1 MKQIS
6 AVLLAISLVAPALG
20 QVHDEPRLE
29 GGRPDL
35 ECSEADFQAALAGEY
50 TGPPCRFRPDSDVT
64 PAAQPVRPAAQPAMP
79 PRQIVRAPDVRQTH
93 HATSTGSTMNHV
105 STQDVRRS
113 ASTRTTHQPV
123 TRRVRDARPSGT
135 HVRTGEYSHS
145 GGSYR
150 SSGSTYRSSST
161 GSSYRPS
168 TGGQTHL
175 RSYGPTTQTHRR
187 STGYR
192 STASS
197 ERYSASGSRSSYR
210 TSRGRGESVQLGEHF
225 FRGGLTGGVGS
236 QPVVVYPNNI
246 IITAT
251 GEYYL
256 GFPGAYRNARLP
268 RRVEERPYRPRP
280 VMPTRRA
287 YP

>member
-6 AVLLAISLVAPALG
+6 AVLLAISLVAPAFG

-64 PAAQPVRPAAQPAMP
+64 PVAQTAMPSRPVTHQPASHQP
-79 PRQIVRAPDVRQTH
+79 ALRQTRH
-93 HATSTGSTMNHV
+93 STIAGSTSSHV
-105 STQDVRRS
+105 STQDYQRSPVRS
-113 ASTRTTHQPV
+113 HQPV
-123 TRRVRDARPSGT
+123 TRRIRDAQSTNT
-135 HVRTGEYSHS
+135 HARAGEYSAS

-150 SSGSTYRSSST
+150 SSGSTYRSSS
-161 GSSYRPS
+161 GSTYRSS

-175 RSYGPTTQTHRR
+175 RSYGPTTHTTRR
-187 STGYR
+187 SSGYR
-192 STASS
+192 TSGSS
-197 ERYSASGSRSSYR
+197 ERYRGTGSQFSYR

>member
-6 AVLLAISLVAPALG
+6 AVLLAISLVTPALG

-50 TGPPCRFRPDSDVT
+50 SGPPCRFRPDSDAT
-64 PAAQPVRPAAQPAMP
+64 PTAQATMPSRPVVHQPAP
-79 PRQIVRAPDVRQTH
+79 RQTH
-93 HATSTGSTMNHV
+93 HSTTAGSTSSHV
-105 STQDVRRS
+105 STQDYHRAPARS
-113 ASTRTTHQPV
+113 HQPV
-123 TRRVRDARPSGT
+123 TRRVRDARPTST
-135 HVRTGEYSHS
+135 HARTSEYSAS

-150 SSGSTYRSSST
+150 SSGSTYRSSS
-161 GSSYRPS
+161 GSTYRSS

-175 RSYGPTTQTHRR
+175 RSYGPTTHTTRR
-187 STGYR
+187 SSGYR
-192 STASS
+192 SSGSS
-197 ERYSASGSRSSYR
+197 ERYTVSETRPSYR
-210 TSRGRGESVQLGEHF
+210 SSRGRGESVQLGEHF

>member
-20 QVHDEPRLE
+20 QVHDEPRLA

-50 TGPPCRFRPDSDVT
+50 TGPPCRFRRDSGVM
-64 PAAQPVRPAAQPAMP
+64 PASQTATSTRPVEHQPAF
-79 PRQIVRAPDVRQTH
+79 RQTH
-93 HATSTGSTMNHV
+93 RSTTTGSMSSHA
-105 STQDVRRS
+105 STQDYHRAPARS
-113 ASTRTTHQPV
+113 HQPV
-123 TRRVRDARPSGT
+123 TRRVRDARPTGT
-135 HVRTGEYSHS
+135 HARTSEYASS
-145 GGSYR
+145 GGSYHA
-150 SSGSTYRSSST
+150 SGSTYRS
-161 GSSYRPS
+161 S

-175 RSYGPTTQTHRR
+175 RSYGPTTHTTHR
-187 STGYR
+187 SSGYR
-192 STASS
+192 SSGSS
-197 ERYSASGSRSSYR
+197 ERYTVSGSRSSYR
-210 TSRGRGESVQLGEHF
+210 TSRARGDSVQLGEHF

>member
-6 AVLLAISLVAPALG
+6 AVLLAFSLVAPAFG
-20 QVHDEPRLE
+20 QVRDELRLE

-35 ECSEADFQAALAGEY
+35 ECSDADFQAALAGEY
-50 TGPPCRFRPDSDVT
+50 TGPPCRFRPESDRT
-64 PAAQPVRPAAQPAMP
+64 STSQAAMPSRSMVQQPAQ
-79 PRQIVRAPDVRQTH
+79 RQVH
-93 HATSTGSTMNHV
+93 HSTAAGSTSRHV
-105 STQDVRRS
+105 STQEYHQGTVRS
-113 ASTRTTHQPV
+113 HQPV
-123 TRRVRDARPSGT
+123 TRRVRDGRPTRTRARTSEYAASGSNY
-135 HVRTGEYSHS
+135 RSS
-145 GGSYR
+145 GSSYR
-150 SSGSTYRSSST
+150 SSGSTYRSS
-161 GSSYRPS
+161 

-175 RSYGPTTQTHRR
+175 RAYGPTTQTTRR
-187 STGYR
+187 SSAYR
-192 STASS
+192 SSGSS
-197 ERYSASGSRSSYR
+197 ERYTVSGYQSSQRS
-210 TSRGRGESVQLGEHF
+210 SRGRGESVQLGEHF
-225 FRGGLTGGVGS
+225 FQGGLTGGVGS

-246 IITAT
+246 IITVT

>member
-50 TGPPCRFRPDSDVT
+50 TGPPCRFRPESDVT
-64 PAAQPVRPAAQPAMP
+64 TTSQAAMP
-79 PRQIVRAPDVRQTH
+79 PRPAAHQPALRQTH
-93 HATSTGSTMNHV
+93 HSTATRAARSHV
-105 STQDVRRS
+105 STQEYQQAPMRS
-113 ASTRTTHQPV
+113 HQPV
-123 TRRVRDARPSGT
+123 TRRVRDARPTGT
-135 HVRTGEYSHS
+135 HARTSEYASS
-145 GGSYR
+145 GGSYNA
-150 SSGSTYRSSST
+150 SGSTYRS
-161 GSSYRPS
+161 S

-175 RSYGPTTQTHRR
+175 RSYGPTHTTHR
-187 STGYR
+187 SSGYR
-192 STASS
+192 TSGSS
-197 ERYSASGSRSSYR
+197 ERYAVSGSQSSYR
-210 TSRGRGESVQLGEHF
+210 ASRGRGESVQLGEHF